1 MTFTLQQKRSK
12 KRENTQ
18 IKTETM
24 PVYDTIHKNNT
35 LHFVKRQ
42 CDGYFGCDY
51 EDSFQSDD
59 KGAFDSKYARFMC
72 VTLFCACLVIENKI
86 ASDEQGE
93 TFSIYQI

>member
-1 MTFTLQQKRSK
+1 
-12 KRENTQ
+12 
-18 IKTETM
+18 M

-51 EDSFQSDD
+51 ENSFQSDD
-59 KGAFDSKYARFMC
+59 KGVFDSKYARFMC